1 MTMSKETKKQP
12 SFRDLVFDGAY
23 LHLWIMDMFPLCN
36 SLELLD
42 TNNFWLTNLVIAA
55 NLANHLHR
63 VNHLVLP
70 HHLSGRLKKGKN
82 N

>member
-1 MTMSKETKKQP
+1 MAMSKETKKQL

-23 LHLWIMDMFPLCN
+23 IYGLWMFPLCN